1 MNGDLRSIDVGGAHL
16 ASSAGDGR
24 TGQIAIEGLS
34 KTFDGSTVVSDLDLL
49 VRDGEFISLLGPSG
63 CGKTTTLRCIAGLEQ
78 PSAGRI
84 AIGADVVTDT
94 RRDIFV
100 PPNKRRL
107 GMVFQSYALWP
118 HMSVFGNIAYPL
130 RLQKRPAGEIRKRV
144 IDALALV
151 GLDHLANRGVSELSG
166 GQQQRTALAR
176 ALASEPRV
184 LLLDEPLSN
193 LDASLRAHMRAELRR
208 IHREIGTTA
217 VYVTHDQLEAVTLS
231 TRIAVMNQ
239 GRIQQI
245 GAPREIFATPASRWV
260 AEFVGFENF
269 LDVEVLE
276 RSGDRARV
284 RPRDWPITLM
294 CRTASGDSTLRA
306 GGRAILAVRSTAF
319 QAGAGGDTDSVD
331 GTLEDVVYMGEVT
344 EFTVNAYGSRLRV
357 RMIDP
362 GSETHE
368 LEAGR
373 PVTLRVSPHHA
384 VALPCPA

>member
-1 MNGDLRSIDVGGAHL
+1 MNGDGRSLNLSGMHP
-16 ASSAGDGR
+16 ASTADDGR

-34 KTFDGSTVVSDLDLL
+34 KTFDGATVVSDLDLL

-78 PSAGRI
+78 PSKGRI

-94 RRDIFV
+94 QKDVFV

-130 RLQKRPAGEIRKRV
+130 RLQKRPAAEIRKRV
-144 IDALALV
+144 IDALAMV

-269 LDVEVLE
+269 LEADVLE
-276 RSGDRARV
+276 RGEERVRV
-284 RPRDWPITLM
+284 RPQGWPITLM
-294 CRTASGDSTLRA
+294 CRVASGNSTLRA
-306 GGRAILAVRSTAF
+306 GSRAVLAVRSTAF
-319 QAGAGGDTDSVD
+319 QAGTAGEADGFD
-331 GTLEDVVYMGEVT
+331 GTLEDVVYMGEAT
-344 EFTVNAYGSRLRV
+344 EFSVNAYGSRLRA

-373 PVTLRVSPHHA
+373 PVRLRVSPHHA
-384 VALPCPA
+384 VALPCPD